1 MKLQTTKRPKATSP
15 TEAPPVRL
23 YNAVWMAAYDVMMS
37 MGGSKKLAKRIAV
50 KAATAAHDELL
61 PEMGL

>member
-1 MKLQTTKRPKATSP
+1 
-15 TEAPPVRL
+15 VRL